1 MYYFSAT
8 TLSFYPAELL
18 DVYADAGTLPADLVE
33 IDDDVYA
40 QFSDMQPIGKKR
52 GANKKGMPEWID
64 IPAPVVTDNDI
75 AATARRYRD
84 AFITATDAMTIV
96 DYSIDDSPLTDEQR
110 SELMAVRLAFKAWPI
125 VTGWPLVEMPEL
137 PQWLLI
143 EAVNQ
148 GYRVPVWPELPD
160 VA

>member
-1 MYYFSAT
+1 MYCFSAT
-8 TLSFYPAELL
+8 TLSFYPKELL
-18 DVYADAGTLPADLVE
+18 EIYADAGTLPGDLVE

-40 QFSDMQPIGKKR
+40 QFSDMPPIGKKR
-52 GANKKGMPEWID
+52 GANKKGMPKWVD

-84 AFITATDAMTIV
+84 AFIAATDALTII

-110 SELMAVRLAFKAWPI
+110 SELMAVRLAFKAWPT
-125 VTGWPLVEMPEL
+125 VTGWPLVELPEL

-143 EAVNQ
+143 EAVNN
-148 GYRVPVWPELPD
+148 GYRVPVWPD
-160 VA
+160 AAYVA

>member
-1 MYYFSAT
+1 MYCFSAT
-8 TLSFYPAELL
+8 TLSFYPKELL
-18 DVYADAGTLPADLVE
+18 EVYADAGTLPGDLVE

-52 GANKKGMPEWID
+52 GANKKGMPEWVD
-64 IPAPVVTDNDI
+64 IPAPVITDDDI

-84 AFITATDAMTIV
+84 AFIAATDAMTIV
-96 DYSIDDSPLTDEQR
+96 DYSIDDKPLTEAQR
-110 SELMAVRLAFKAWPI
+110 SELIATRAAYRSWP
-125 VTGWPLVEMPEL
+125 TLTNWPLIELPEL

>member
-8 TLSFYPAELL
+8 TLSFYPKELL
-18 DVYADAGTLPADLVE
+18 AIYADAGTLPADLVE
-33 IDDDVYA
+33 IDDDIYA
-40 QFSDMQPIGKKR
+40 QFSDIQPIGKKR

-75 AATARRYRD
+75 AAIARRYRD

-96 DYSIDDSPLTDEQR
+96 DYSIDDKPLTEAQR
-110 SELMAVRLAFKAWPI
+110 SELMTVRLAYKIWPT
-125 VTGWPLVEMPEL
+125 VAGWPLVELPEL
-137 PQWLLI
+137 PQRLLI

>member
-64 IPAPVVTDNDI
+64 IPAAVVTDNDI

-96 DYSIDDSPLTDEQR
+96 DYSIDDKPLTEAQR
-110 SELMAVRLAFKAWPI
+110 SELIATRAAYRSWPKLAN
-125 VTGWPLVEMPEL
+125 WPLIELPEL

>member
-1 MYYFSAT
+1 MYCFSAT
-8 TLSFYPAELL
+8 TLSFYPKELL
-18 DVYADAGTLPADLVE
+18 EIYADAGTLPGDLVE

-52 GANKKGMPEWID
+52 GANKKGMPKWVD

-84 AFITATDAMTIV
+84 AFIAATDAMTIV
-96 DYSIDDSPLTDEQR
+96 DYSIDDKPLTEVQR
-110 SELMAVRLAFKAWPI
+110 SELIATRAAYRSWP
-125 VTGWPLVEMPEL
+125 TLTNWPLIELPEL

>member
-8 TLSFYPAELL
+8 TLSFYPKELL
-18 DVYADAGTLPADLVE
+18 AIYADAGTLPADLVE
-33 IDDDVYA
+33 IDDDIYA

-84 AFITATDAMTIV
+84 AFITATDALTII
-96 DYSIDDSPLTDEQR
+96 DYSIDDKPLTEAQR
-110 SELMAVRLAFKAWPI
+110 SELMTVRLAYKIWPT
-125 VTGWPLVEMPEL
+125 VAGWPLVELPEL

-143 EAVNQ
+143 EAVNN
-148 GYRVPVWPELPD
+148 GYRVPVWPELSD